1 MSSIAKGQKVAARE
15 GSEWFAGVYN
25 GHWLDYDEKSGKA
38 IVKHK
43 VARGNREYVNTIADE
58 VVPLEDFKG
67 ELSSNAYYDNA
78 VSYSY

>member
-15 GSEWFAGVYN
+15 GSEWFAGVYK
-25 GHWLDYDEKSGKA
+25 GRWLDYDEKSGKA

-43 VARGNREYVNTIADE
+43 VARGNREYVNTIVDE

-67 ELSSNAYYDNA
+67 ELSSNAYYDDA